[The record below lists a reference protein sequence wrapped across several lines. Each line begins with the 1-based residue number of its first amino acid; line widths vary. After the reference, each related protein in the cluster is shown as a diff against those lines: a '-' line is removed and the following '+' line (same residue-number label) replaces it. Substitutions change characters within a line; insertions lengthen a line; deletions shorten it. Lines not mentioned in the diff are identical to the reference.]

1 MLETS
6 SSELEIKMYEVY
18 DAGYQVFL
26 ENWQVNRQV
35 ALDLMQ
41 QYLQPHPPQVA
52 VLSVGAGPGEFDMQV
67 IRTLKQQLPKE
78 LTLRYVAVEPNHV
91 HRQRYEQKISVPE
104 FADVDLKVHPE
115 KIEQFQTDE
124 KFDIIHY
131 THSMYHMPGHEKRLV
146 QEGMEMLKD
155 DGFLILTLDTSDAVI
170 YDTIFKYAAL
180 TGQGFTEMLQ
190 MQKMQ
195 TMVDELG
202 LSYELVS
209 YPQYM
214 DVTLCFEENSR
225 AGKALLDFF
234 CQSGSSQLS
243 GTQREEILRVLASKV
258 TEHDGRKLVPDPAAT
273 MIIPKQIVNNHS
285 KDVS

>member
-1 MLETS
+1 MTYP
-6 SSELEIKMYEVY
+6 SELEIKMYEVY

-52 VLSVGAGPGEFDMQV
+52 VLSVGAGPGDFDMQV

-78 LTLRYVAVEPNHV
+78 LTLRYVAVEPNHL
-91 HRQRYEQKISVPE
+91 HRQRYEQKMSVPE
-104 FADVDLKVHPE
+104 FADVDLKVHRE

-131 THSMYHMPGHEKRLV
+131 THSMYYMPGHEKQLL
-146 QEGMEMLKD
+146 QQGMEMLKD
-155 DGFLILTLDTSDAVI
+155 DGFLILTLVTSDALI
-170 YDTIFKYAAL
+170 FDTIFKYAAL
-180 TGQGFTEMLQ
+180 TGQGFAEMLQ
-190 MQKMQ
+190 MEKMQ
-195 TMVDELG
+195 MMVDELG

-209 YPQYM
+209 YSEYV
-214 DVTLCFEENSR
+214 DVKLCFEENST

-234 CQSGSSQLS
+234 CQADSSELR
-243 GTQREEILRVLASKV
+243 GEQRAEVLHILASNV
-258 TEHDGRKLVPDPAAT
+258 TEQDGRKLVPEPTAT
-273 MIIPKQIVNNHS
+273 MIIPKQIVNN
-285 KDVS
+285 D